1 MDNLE
6 RRTRLLT
13 DRGINLVLDVGAN
26 SGQFA
31 QSMRSEY
38 NYAGR
43 IISFEP
49 LNDAFAALKETS
61 ANDPSWLCLN
71 LALGDKNAQGRINV
85 SANSYSSSL
94 LDAVDHAIELEPSI
108 GYVADQEITIR
119 RLDGLLGEL
128 TLPDDKIYLKIDTQG
143 YETQVLNGALGV
155 LDRFELI
162 QLETSLIPVY
172 HGEPLIGDVI
182 KYLDYLSFRIVSI
195 EPGWHDLKTGELLQ
209 TDLIFARK

>member
-13 DRGINLVLDVGAN
+13 DRKISLVLDVGAN

-31 QSMRSEY
+31 QSMRTEY
-38 NYAGR
+38 DYAGR

-49 LNDAFAALKETS
+49 LKDAFAALEETS
-61 ANDPSWLCLN
+61 ANDPLWRCLN
-71 LALGDKNAQGRINV
+71 LALGDTNAVGRINV

-119 RLDGLLGEL
+119 RLDGLFDEL
-128 TLPDDKIYLKIDTQG
+128 TLPDDRIYLKIDTQG

-182 KYLDYLSFRIVSI
+182 KFLDYLSFRIVSI
-195 EPGWHDLKTGELLQ
+195 EPGWYDQKSGELLQ